1 MTVRNGAF
9 SGFGTVFGSGF
20 EVAAK
25 RLVALLNIWAQR
37 RRDRRALIELD
48 DRLLRDIGLDRLAA
62 RREAERPFWDGGE
75 PGQ

>member
-9 SGFGTVFGSGF
+9 SGFGTAFGTGF
-20 EVAAK
+20 EHVAK
-25 RLVALLNIWAQR
+25 RLVALLDIWARR

-62 RREAERPFWDGGE
+62 RREAERPFWEGE
-75 PGQ
+75 EPRQ